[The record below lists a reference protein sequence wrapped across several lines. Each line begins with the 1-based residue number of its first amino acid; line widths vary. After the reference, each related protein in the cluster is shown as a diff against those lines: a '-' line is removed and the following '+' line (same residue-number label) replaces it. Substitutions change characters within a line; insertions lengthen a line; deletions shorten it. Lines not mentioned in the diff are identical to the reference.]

1 MIETSALGTELGRPV
16 ASVARRPYPYRTSH
30 RIDELQ
36 VVLTDGTIME
46 LLLKDL
52 RRSEL
57 DVAARKAKPV
67 FLYEPLRELE
77 AYRVLADAGLGTPT
91 CYASGPH
98 WLLLEKVPGVE
109 LWQVGDVATW
119 VGAAQWLARFH
130 SHFAGHPPA
139 SDHLLRYDTS
149 YFRVWRDRAGRRHRQ
164 LAHVIAGY
172 ERVLEILSS
181 LPVTLIHG
189 EFYASNVLAAGPRIA
204 PVDWEMAGV
213 GPGVLDLAA
222 LVSGWAERDRAAIV
236 AGYGPVSSAALDAA
250 QLHVALQW
258 VAWSHDWKPPPEHS
272 RDWLA
277 QALDA
282 AERLGL

>member
-1 MIETSALGTELGRPV
+1 MIETPALGTGLGRPV
-16 ASVARRPYPYRTSH
+16 TSVTRRPYPYRTSH

-36 VVLTDGTIME
+36 VVLADGTCMD

-57 DVAARKAKPV
+57 DPTVRRAKPA
-67 FLYEPLRELE
+67 FLYDPLREVG
-77 AYRVLADAGLGTPT
+77 AYGLLAEAGLETPI
-91 CYASGPH
+91 CHDSGAD
-98 WLLLEKVPGVE
+98 WLLLEKVQGVE
-109 LWQVGDVATW
+109 LWQVGEVATW
-119 VGAAQWLARFH
+119 VEVARWLARFH
-130 SHFAGHPPA
+130 AHFAGRPPA
-139 SDHLLRYDTS
+139 GDHLLHYDTS
-149 YFRVWRDRAGRRHRQ
+149 YFRLWRDRAGRRHRR

-189 EFYASNVLAAGPRIA
+189 EFHASNVLVAGQRIA

-213 GPGVLDLAA
+213 GPGILDLAA
-222 LVSGWAERDRAAIV
+222 LVSGWAEHDRAAIV
-236 AGYGPVSSAALDAA
+236 AGYGPVSSEALDAA
-250 QLHVALQW
+250 QLHLALQW
-258 VAWSHDWKPPPEHS
+258 VGWSSDWKPPPEHS